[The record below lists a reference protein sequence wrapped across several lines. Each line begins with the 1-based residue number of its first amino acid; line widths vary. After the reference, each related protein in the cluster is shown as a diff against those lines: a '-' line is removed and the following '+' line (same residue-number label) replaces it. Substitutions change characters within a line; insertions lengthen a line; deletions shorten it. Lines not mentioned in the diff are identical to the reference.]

1 MILQTDIISNRIV
14 EEYLFDPKHIY
25 VGISG
30 SLDIS

>member
-25 VGISG
+25 VGISAG
-30 SLDIS
+30 LDIS